1 MFHNYCNR
9 LTVKFSSCIKHT
21 ERETLE
27 KKYRKEKIKKWVII
41 IVKEK
46 GDLGKENFWKETE
59 TEKPI
64 FWSEE
69 TTCRWVTYTHHLC
82 QCPHHHQLSYQF
94 ECQTPPYDRGAC
106 TCWGSAPD
114 SLCSEVRGMSPSVC
128 TELWEVQK
136 GGGTTLG
143 PSRGLGRVRYG
154 LGLYIRPLL
163 ERFLLEKYKKSL
175 SNVITL
181 TQLFIKLI
189 NFQAYLNWPQIILL
203 SGGCSVMGV
212 KKGLK
217 WSCTNNFSFSKWW
230 KG

>member
-27 KKYRKEKIKKWVII
+27 KKYRKEKIQKWIII

-59 TEKPI
+59 KPV

-128 TELWEVQK
+128 TEPWEVQK

-163 ERFLLEKYKKSL
+163 ERFLLEKYKKEFKQCY
-175 SNVITL
+175 NINTVIHQTHKFPGILKL
-181 TQLFIKLI
+181 TADNSAFGWVLCYGSQKGIKVKLHEQLFL
-189 NFQAYLNWPQIILL
+189 
-203 SGGCSVMGV
+203 
-212 KKGLK
+212 
-217 WSCTNNFSFSKWW
+217 
-230 KG
+230 